1 MNYLNATVIRHK
13 KSLHKSGAGK
23 SCESVQPV
31 RTYYLEKGGVIME
44 ENKKTKKNKEPHKF
58 IIEQHFPKY
67 ESEEEFEKAKVRIA
81 TEIYYCVHGVI

>member
-1 MNYLNATVIRHK
+1 MRKCTTSPYILFRERGDAIV
-13 KSLHKSGAGK
+13 
-23 SCESVQPV
+23 
-31 RTYYLEKGGVIME
+31 E